1 MFQTDIIELDFLKKK
16 TKTKTK
22 KNGHSTNVDRSSLA
36 FTLI

>member
-16 TKTKTK
+16 K
-22 KNGHSTNVDRSSLA
+22 KKLDSTNVERSSLA